1 MRFDDHRGLI
11 PSRMRWSNASL
22 RGVLVRTKTTGAG
35 KKWELLHFCVDE
47 LAYLVAPDW
56 LAVGWAL
63 WQEVDQARDD
73 FLVLPS
79 SVFSSWVKAES
90 RYADSVA
97 CGRALFQRLADTA
110 GLNGLRSLAAGQVA

>member
-1 MRFDDHRGLI
+1 MG
-11 PSRMRWSNASL
+11 WSNTSL

-35 KKWELLHFCVDE
+35 KKRELLHFCVDE
-47 LAYLVAPDW
+47 LAYLVASDW

-63 WQEVDQARDD
+63 WQEVDQARDY
-73 FLVLPS
+73 LMVLPS
-79 SVFSSWVKAES
+79 CDCTSWVKAES

-110 GLNGLRSLAAGQVA
+110 GRPLLHTP